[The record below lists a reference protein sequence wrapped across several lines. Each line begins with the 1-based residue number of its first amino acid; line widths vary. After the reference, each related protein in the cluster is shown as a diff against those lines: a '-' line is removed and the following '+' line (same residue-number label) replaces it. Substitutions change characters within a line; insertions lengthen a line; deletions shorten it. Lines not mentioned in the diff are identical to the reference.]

1 MTVSPYQDCEGLMT
15 RFCITSD
22 ELYTSITAWSMS
34 FHTGGNYSH
43 ASQGLMPC
51 GGFRTTGARAPGF
64 YEVCPDLS
72 KQRAADAAGKEKA
85 LKLEMEALKERH
97 TAVSAMET
105 EAVNTE
111 S

>member
-1 MTVSPYQDCEGLMT
+1 MT

-22 ELYTSITAWSMS
+22 ELYTSVTAWSMS
-34 FHTGGNYSH
+34 FHTGGKYDHNIQS
-43 ASQGLMPC
+43 LMPC

-64 YEVCPDLS
+64 YEVCPDAS

-85 LKLEMEALKERH
+85 AQLEMEAFKERH
-97 TAVSAMET
+97 TAVSTMET